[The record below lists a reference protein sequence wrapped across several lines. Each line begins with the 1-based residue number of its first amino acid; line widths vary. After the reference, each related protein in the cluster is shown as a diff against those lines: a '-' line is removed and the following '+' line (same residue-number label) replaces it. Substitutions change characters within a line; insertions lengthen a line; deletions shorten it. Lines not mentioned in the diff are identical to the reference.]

1 MNKKVVILFVI
12 LALGVLGVLLFVN
25 LDNNSYEDYADT
37 ESNVDLGYY
46 YDNQHFM
53 NIEPSND
60 YVTDMDIN
68 AAIEE
73 LKTKNSYSTVVILD
87 EWDDIA
93 LNVRSYNVLFDDNT
107 LYTITKD
114 DAGRVFSNIGD
125 YEYYL
130 EMNR

>member
-1 MNKKVVILFVI
+1 MNKKVIVLFVI
-12 LALGVLGVLLFVN
+12 LALGAIGIFLFIN
-25 LDNNSYEDYADT
+25 MNDDSYEDYANV

-53 NIEPSND
+53 NIEPSNN
-60 YVTDMDIN
+60 YVTDTDIN

-73 LKTKNSYSTVVILD
+73 LKTKNSYSAVVILD
-87 EWDDIA
+87 EWDDVA
-93 LNVRSYNVLFDDNT
+93 LNVHSYNVLFDDNT

-130 EMNR
+130 EMN